1 MILLTGTGGFIGKH
15 LVEFII
21 REYPNMEL
29 AALTNSKIKDVHC
42 ISHDDYVYNMSDFPN
57 NILHR
62 IEVIVHLGAFT
73 PKSGVESN
81 DFLKCNGNIKSTE
94 SLLLLELPLLKKVV
108 FISSLDVYD
117 NTNQIIDE
125 RTAAKP
131 GTLYGWSKLYC
142 ERMVQSHCDARNIDA
157 VILRLGHVYGPG
169 EEFYQKLM
177 PVTMKAIIAGQSPVV
192 FGDGSDL
199 RSFIYVDDV
208 VRTITASIETPI
220 DDNIINVVHHESY
233 TILDIVQKIIAIS
246 HKNISIQF
254 EAGSSIKRNLMFDN
268 GRLRKKLCPSLTNI
282 DEGLKLE
289 WQHISQNG

>member
-21 REYPNMEL
+21 SKYPNMEL
-29 AALTNSKIKDVHC
+29 AALTNSDIKSIHC
-42 ISHDDYVYNMSDFPN
+42 INHNEYNYELSNFPKK
-57 NILHR
+57 IIDR
-62 IEVIVHLGAFT
+62 IEVILHLGAFI
-73 PKSGVESN
+73 PKSRMES
-81 DFLKCNGNIKSTE
+81 DDILKCNKNISSTK
-94 SLLLLELPLLKKVV
+94 SLLRLELPSVKKVIY
-108 FISSLDVYD
+108 ISSIDVYD

-125 RTAAKP
+125 RTATEP

-142 ERMVQSHCDARNIDA
+142 EKMVQSHCDALNIDA

-177 PVTMKAIIAGQSPVV
+177 PVTMNNILAGQSPAV

-199 RSFIYVDDV
+199 RSFIYVGDV
-208 VRTITASIETPI
+208 VRTITAAIENPI

-254 EAGSSIKRNLMFDN
+254 KAGSSMKRNLMFDN

-289 WQHISQNG
+289 WHHISENG